1 MTWALYQLGLAEK
14 GLRVVPIP
22 IKAGQAQSA
31 SISLINTNNFEF
43 VIRKGQRVAIA
54 NLCRQETDQST
65 NSSLYP
71 SVKVYDDINS
81 FTQPFRNMDKLV
93 VVPLSENAFVPT
105 KGSGN
110 AAGMDLYSAYNYTIE
125 AGNRVL
131 IKTDLKIQL
140 PFGTYGRI
148 APRSGLASKCGI
160 DISAGVIDPDYRGN
174 VQALLVNHSNKIYHV
189 SKGDKVC
196 QMICEKFVFPEIE
209 VATMI
214 PDTERSSRGFGSS
227 GR

>member
-1 MTWALYQLGLAEK
+1 
-14 GLRVVPIP
+14 
-22 IKAGQAQSA
+22 
-31 SISLINTNNFEF
+31 
-43 VIRKGQRVAIA
+43 
-54 NLCRQETDQST
+54 
-65 NSSLYP
+65 
-71 SVKVYDDINS
+71 
-81 FTQPFRNMDKLV
+81 MDKLV

-140 PFGTYGRI
+140 PIGTYGRI
-148 APRSGLASKCGI
+148 APRSGLASKFGI
-160 DISAGVIDPDYRGN
+160 EALLTQTIWGN